1 MRRKRSSIEHA
12 LIKLYQLLEQ
22 YAPSWYT
29 QEDREMAERALGRS
43 HDYPQ
48 KARTGHSIHE
58 FGDLRVDMRRI
69 EVTLNGDPVCLTA
82 REFQLLRYLIERPG
96 TAISRTELLQA
107 VWGYSA
113 HSSTRTVDVHIASL
127 RRKLEKDP
135 VSPEMIVTIKGL
147 GYRFDWEDDLPRQA
161 VGPNTL
167 RSKRNRMAG

>member
-1 MRRKRSSIEHA
+1 MRRNSSQIEQA
-12 LIKLYQLLEQ
+12 LRKLYQLLEQ
-22 YAPSWYT
+22 YAPAWYR
-29 QEDREMAERALGRS
+29 QEHREIAERALGLS
-43 HDYPQ
+43 PQ
-48 KARTGHSIHE
+48 TAQAGRGIHE
-58 FGDLRVDMRRI
+58 FGDLRIDMRRQ
-69 EVTLNGDPVCLTA
+69 EVTLNSEPVCLAA